1 MICIL
6 CNKNKDGIKKY
17 NGNPLCD
24 DCLDIQKKLLKD
36 FSKRKKY
43 FHPECDEIIKEKL
56 YLGNYDFALNDE
68 LLMKK
73 NISCILVCGN
83 ELECVFPNKFKY
95 FKIDLNDYIES
106 SILPYIDKCIQFI
119 NENKSEKIFVHC
131 NAGVSRSPSIII
143 AYLIKSFNYTF
154 NY

>member
-1 MICIL
+1 
-6 CNKNKDGIKKY
+6 
-17 NGNPLCD
+17 
-24 DCLDIQKKLLKD
+24 
-36 FSKRKKY
+36 
-43 FHPECDEIIKEKL
+43 
-56 YLGNYDFALNDE
+56 
-68 LLMKK
+68 MKK

-154 NY
+154 NEAYNFVKNKRSIIKPNDKFMKELQNLK